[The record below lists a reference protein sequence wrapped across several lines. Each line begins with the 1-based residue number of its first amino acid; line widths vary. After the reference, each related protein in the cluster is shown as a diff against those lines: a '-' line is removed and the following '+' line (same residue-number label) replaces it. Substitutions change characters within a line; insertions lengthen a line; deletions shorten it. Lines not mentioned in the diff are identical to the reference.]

1 MGLSTSH
8 LLIILV
14 IVLVVFGAGKLPG
27 VMRDLGQG
35 VKSFKDAM
43 TGDKDKD
50 KDLPEEPNQ
59 KPDEKVATA
68 NQTIEGQVKRD
79 PT

>member
-1 MGLSTSH
+1 MGLGTSH

-14 IVLVVFGAGKLPG
+14 IVLVVFGAGKLPS

-43 TGDKDKD
+43 SGDKD
-50 KDLPEEPNQ
+50 P
-59 KPDEKVATA
+59 PDELPKTEEKLAG
-68 NQTIEGQVKRD
+68 QPSIEGQSKRD
-79 PT
+79 VS

>member
-1 MGLSTSH
+1 MGLGTSH

-14 IVLVVFGAGKLPG
+14 IVLVVFGAGKLPS

-43 TGDKDKD
+43 SGDKDPPD
-50 KDLPEEPNQ
+50 DLPKQ
-59 KPDEKVATA
+59 DDKMAATP
-68 NQTIEGQVKRD
+68 TIEGQSKRD
-79 PT
+79 AS